1 MSLITDL
8 KRYQRTRV
16 DLSRLRAENERLRDV
31 QFQMTKNI
39 LDARWI
45 DDEETGKY
53 AANRYRSYPIAVQAI
68 NDKYNKIAK
77 WGVIQTGNIID
88 LRAAFTI
95 ASGVKVFERVRKT
108 AAPEMAFVN
117 AFLKY
122 NGLSPRDGQLNAY
135 EFAKES
141 EIEGKILL
149 RLFWDEDD
157 QMVSVRYVSWL
168 SKKYTVN
175 ANPSDYLDYESVVWK
190 ENDKEVKIEW
200 PDFVYR
206 KVGGRV
212 NDPNSAAPKIMGALT
227 KIDDLDAA
235 LTDLRKINSLFSA
248 PIFTVIFENAT
259 DAKKAQTDMETTNWK
274 IGKGLCTNGKPSYIQ
289 PTMAGVDSLEKEII
303 SCAKMISGST
313 GIPVHFLGLPDLLSN
328 RATADNLTELIFAA
342 TLKEREAWKMTYS
355 EMIEK
360 AMAIMN
366 TKSGNDQKTTRL
378 DVKKLTIDIP
388 FISQKDWDQV
398 EKVLLPLSLA
408 GKITDELILS
418 KIPGIDVDE
427 ELDRKERENAANEL
441 KRTNSNQTFDFED
454 EEDITDG
461 TTGLAKEKR
470 SALQNPLKRTA

>member
-1 MSLITDL
+1 
-8 KRYQRTRV
+8 
-16 DLSRLRAENERLRDV
+16 
-31 QFQMTKNI
+31 MTKNI

-68 NDKYNKIAK
+68 NDKFNKVAK
-77 WGVIQTGNIID
+77 WGVVQTGNIID

-95 ASGVKVFERVRKT
+95 ASGVKVFERVRGT
-108 AAPEMAFVN
+108 AVPEMAFVN
-117 AFLKY
+117 DFLKY
-122 NGLSPRDGQLNAY
+122 NGLDPLTGQLNAY

-149 RLFWDEDD
+149 RLFWDEGDK
-157 QMVSVRYVSWL
+157 MVSVRYVSWL
-168 SKKYTVN
+168 SKKYIVN
-175 ANPSDYLDYESVVWK
+175 ANASDYLDYESVVWK
-190 ENDKEVKIEW
+190 ENDKDVKIEW

-212 NDPNSAAPKIMGALT
+212 NEPNSAAPKIMGSLT

-235 LTDLRKINSLFSA
+235 LTDLRKINSLFAA
-248 PIFTVIFENAT
+248 PIFAVIFENAG
-259 DAKKAQTDMETTNWK
+259 DAKKAQADMETTNWK
-274 IGKGLCTNGKPSYIQ
+274 IGKGLCTNGDPRYIQ
-289 PTMAGVDSLEKEII
+289 PTMAGVESLEREIVC
-303 SCAKMISGST
+303 CAKMISGST

-342 TLKEREAWKMTYS
+342 TLKEREAWRMTYS

-378 DVKKLTIDIP
+378 DVKKLTIDLP

-398 EKVLLPLSLA
+398 EKVLLPLSIA
-408 GKITDELILS
+408 GKISTELILS
-418 KIPGIDVDE
+418 KIPGINVDE
-427 ELDRKERENAANEL
+427 ELDRQKKEKEADAL
-441 KRTNSNQTFDFED
+441 TRTNSPNPFDFED
-454 EEDITDG
+454 EEAIADG
-461 TTGLAKEKR
+461 TTGLTKEK
-470 SALQNPLKRTA
+470 